1 MAVSNPAT
9 MSSVYAEF
17 GAPAGTLLSQ
27 FLRGGPYVPNVAANA
42 GVPTSL
48 PINLQQ
54 LAGAVKYVPITLGGS
69 TVIQGSTCGLPTT
82 QTTYT
87 SGGAITVSGGN
98 PSPSISWAYIS
109 GDSSMTQNI
118 GGLTPQWNSA
128 VNRGASKSA
137 VYRITVSDG
146 VSSATRDVTVN
157 LFHDFDC

>member
-1 MAVSNPAT
+1 MAVPSNPKL
-9 MSSVYAEF
+9 SDVYAEF
-17 GAPAGTLLSQ
+17 GAPAGTGLSQ

-48 PINLQQ
+48 PIRLSQ
-54 LAGAVKYVPITLGGS
+54 LAGAVKYIPISLGGS
-69 TVIQGSTCGLPTT
+69 TVIQGSTCGLPTS

-87 SGGAITVSGGN
+87 SGGSITVSGGN
-98 PSPSISWAYIS
+98 PGPSISWAYIG
-109 GDSSMTQNI
+109 GDASVVQNV

-137 VYRITVSDG
+137 TYRITVSDG